1 MRGLRL
7 RSILTFLFSGGS
19 LVVLSAIISLS
30 GCGSPPSPPLL
41 RNPADS
47 RSNISLETVRAKDGE
62 YYCRVHQV
70 KLVERAGYRT
80 DLSTTISVGEFVF
93 ELAEKFPN
101 APHISESLTKT
112 DVHTDP
118 HTLIFCPACLEG
130 YQRSA
135 ADSCK

>member
-1 MRGLRL
+1 MKSPRFQKIPSFLLLGGGLAA
-7 RSILTFLFSGGS
+7 FSA
-19 LVVLSAIISLS
+19 LISLC
-30 GCGSPPSPPLL
+30 GCAGPPPPL

-47 RSNISLETVRAKDGE
+47 RSNRSSEEVREKDGE
-62 YYCRVHQV
+62 YYCRIHQV

-80 DLSTTISVGEFVF
+80 DFSTTISVGEFVF